1 MRRLDNAGAR
11 EYNKNGKKRRM
22 NMKFGILTSGGD
34 CAGLNAVIRAIGL
47 YLLNN
52 VKNAQIVGIPEGYAG
67 LIRGESYPLN
77 REDFEGLLTM
87 GGTILRTRR
96 TPFKRMTVLEEG
108 GTRLSRMVANY
119 KKMGL
124 DCLFTLG
131 GAGTHKTA
139 ALLSMEGCNVIG
151 VPKTIDNDIYGTDVT
166 FGFRTAVEV
175 VTDAFDR
182 IETTTRSHS
191 RTMLVEVMGNKAGWL
206 TLHSGIAAGAHMI
219 LIPEIPFNLDAVCDF
234 VNARIAAGETY
245 TMIAV
250 AEGAVLD
257 GEARFKK
264 EERVFVRTELGESTV
279 TRHLAE
285 VVGER
290 TGQETRYSVLGYLQR
305 GGTPCAYDRLLC
317 TRLGGY
323 AAKLAVEGRFG
334 VTAAVNGNNI
344 TFNALPDIAGKY
356 KFVDPHGEE
365 VALARGIGISFG
377 DRT

>member
-1 MRRLDNAGAR
+1 
-11 EYNKNGKKRRM
+11 
-22 NMKFGILTSGGD
+22 MKFGILTSGGD

-47 YLLNN
+47 YLANN
-52 VKNAQIVGIPEGYAG
+52 VKNAEIVGIPEGYAG
-67 LIRGESYPLN
+67 LIRGESYPLTKA
-77 REDFEGLLTM
+77 DLEGLLPV
-87 GGTILRTRR
+87 GGTILKTRR

-151 VPKTIDNDIYGTDVT
+151 VPKTIDNDIFGTDVT

-191 RTMLVEVMGNKAGWL
+191 RIMLVEVMGNKAGWL
-206 TLHSGIAAGAHMI
+206 TLHSGIAAGVQMI
-219 LIPEIPFNLDAVCDF
+219 LIPEIPFNLDVVCDTL
-234 VNARIAAGETY
+234 NARIAAGETY

-257 GEARFKK
+257 AEARFKK
-264 EERVFVRTELGESTV
+264 EERAFARPAFGETTV

-285 VVGER
+285 VIGER

-305 GGTPCAYDRLLC
+305 GGTPTPFDRWLS
-317 TRLGGY
+317 T
-323 AAKLAVEGRFG
+323 RFG
-334 VTAAVNGNNI
+334 ARAMDLVLEGKFGYMV
-344 TFNALPDIAGKY
+344 ALQGLAIGECKIADAISKL
-356 KFVDPHGEE
+356 KLVDPNSEE
-365 VALARGIGISFG
+365 VKTALEVGMSFG
-377 DRT
+377 SAQIG